1 MYPGALKIQK
11 FSGEGPHQEDP
22 PGGPPQTPPVGGGR
36 PPSHAYPDLALCAKM
51 AAPPSLFPAID
62 TFVPATSNVNKN
74 PDYFI
79 ELIL

>member
-1 MYPGALKIQK
+1 MAQNVPWGLKNSKI
-11 FSGEGPHQEDP
+11 FWGRTP